1 MANKTKLRILLWMQG
16 KWQRNLVTG
25 DKVRGRVSHCPQT
38 QLSLKAES
46 VSPFLR
52 WNFPLNTRCKSVRR
66 RGFQGVIT
74 VIREQL
80 LAVIKSST
88 VTPQVSASTAACGAG
103 GAGGGSVLPS
113 RPPRCPQPLG
123 GSRNLTVKP
132 PSNIRSNSLREEHG
146 ALYFSQ

>member
-1 MANKTKLRILLWMQG
+1 MANKTKIRILLWTQE

-25 DKVRGRVSHCPQT
+25 DKVRGRVSHCTQT

-52 WNFPLNTRCKSVRR
+52 WNFPLNTCCKSVRR

-103 GAGGGSVLPS
+103 GAGGGSVPAEPS
-113 RPPRCPQPLG
+113 SQVSSTTGRESESHREATFKYQVKQP
-123 GSRNLTVKP
+123 
-132 PSNIRSNSLREEHG
+132 
-146 ALYFSQ
+146 A